1 MAVSSFNRR
10 QTWLSFALLAPAAIA
25 VLVLIVYPLYQVV
38 DISLRE
44 GRTMNFSRIG
54 TLPLGLGNYARV
66 LSDPQF
72 WQSVTTSA
80 LYVGGSVAVAFAIGL
95 GTALLLNEKLP
106 GNRIWRTMIL
116 VPWAVPGVIVSIVFL
131 WMLDGSF
138 GVVNAIL
145 RNLGFPIGS
154 HPWFVDR
161 NSALVSV
168 MMPTIWKAYPLITLT
183 LLAALQSIPR
193 ELYEAAN
200 VDGANRLQKFVYI
213 TWPGIRGA
221 GLLVALISALG
232 IFRDVDIIYA
242 TTGGG
247 PSRATETLAI
257 YLYNEAFEFFRMGP
271 ATAVG
276 VIMILVAALV
286 ASILMFWQRR
296 SKF

>member
-1 MAVSSFNRR
+1 MAGSSFNRR
-10 QTWLSFALLAPAAIA
+10 QTWLSFGLLAPAALA

-38 DISLRE
+38 DISLRD

-54 TLPLGLGNYARV
+54 TLPLGLGNYSRV
-66 LSDPQF
+66 LADPQF
-72 WQSVTTSA
+72 WQSVLTSA
-80 LYVGGSVAVAFAIGL
+80 IYVGGSVAVAFGIGL
-95 GTALLLNEKLP
+95 GTALLLNERLP
-106 GNRIWRTMIL
+106 GNRVWRTMIL

-138 GVVNAIL
+138 GVVNGVL

-154 HPWFVDR
+154 HPWYVDR
-161 NSALVSV
+161 STALFSV
-168 MMPTIWKAYPLITLT
+168 MLPTIWKSYPLITLT

-200 VDGANRLQKFVYI
+200 VDGANRLQKFAYI
-213 TWPGIRGA
+213 TWPGISGA
-221 GLLVALISALG
+221 ALLVVMISSLG

-247 PSRATETLAI
+247 PSRATETLAL
-257 YLYNEAFEFFRMGP
+257 YLYNEAFEFFRMGS

-276 VIMILVAALV
+276 VIMIIVAGLVATG
-286 ASILMFWQRR
+286 LMLWQRR

>member
-1 MAVSSFNRR
+1 MAGSSFNRR

-38 DISLRE
+38 DISLRD
-44 GRTMNFSRIG
+44 GRTMNFAQIG
-54 TLPLGLGNYARV
+54 ELPLGFGNYTRV

-72 WQSVTTSA
+72 WQSVLTSI
-80 LYVGGSVAVAFAIGL
+80 LYVGGSVGVAFAIGL

-106 GNRIWRTMIL
+106 GTRIWRTMIL

-138 GVVNAIL
+138 GVVNGVL
-145 RNLGFPIGS
+145 RSLGFPVGS
-154 HPWFVDR
+154 HPWYVDR
-161 NSALVSV
+161 NTALVSV
-168 MMPTIWKAYPLITLT
+168 MMPTIWKSYPLITLT

-200 VDGANRLQKFVYI
+200 VDGANRFDNFRYI
-213 TWPGIRGA
+213 TWPGISGA
-221 GLLVALISALG
+221 GLLVIMICALG
-232 IFRDVDIIYA
+232 VFRDVDIIYA

-247 PSRATETLAI
+247 PSRATETLAL

-276 VIMILVAALV
+276 VIMIVVAALFAV
-286 ASILMFWQRR
+286 GLMLWQRR
-296 SKF
+296 SKY